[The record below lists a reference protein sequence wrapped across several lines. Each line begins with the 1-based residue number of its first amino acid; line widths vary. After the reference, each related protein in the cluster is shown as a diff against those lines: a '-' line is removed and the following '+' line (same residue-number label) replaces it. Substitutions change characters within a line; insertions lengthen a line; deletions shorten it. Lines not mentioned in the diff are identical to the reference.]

1 MSKHLLAIVAS
12 LSLAATT
19 AFAAEYDEDVHYQT
33 LMEQQPVQTGNKIEV
48 VELFWYGCP
57 HCYNLEPY
65 VEAWRK
71 NMPDNAELVRLPAV
85 LRESWAF
92 HARVYHTFEALGM
105 VDALHAPFFEAIHKE
120 RRRLNTLEALTE
132 WAAGHGVEA
141 DKLAAAFNSF
151 AVETKLRQARV
162 LSERYEASAV
172 PTVIVDGRYRS
183 TSTMAGGHEALLQLV
198 DFLVAKAAAERQ

>member
-12 LSLAATT
+12 LSLAAST
-19 AFAAEYDEDVHYQT
+19 AFAAEYSEDVHYQT

-65 VEAWRK
+65 VDAWRK
-71 NMPDNAELVRLPAV
+71 NMPDNAELVLVPAV
-85 LRESWAF
+85 LRDSWAF
-92 HARVYHTFEALGM
+92 HARVYYTFEALGM
-105 VDALHAPFFEAIHKE
+105 VDALHRPLYDAIHKE

-132 WAAGHGVEA
+132 WAGGHGVEA
-141 DKLAAAFNSF
+141 DKLAAAYNSF
-151 AVETKLRQARV
+151 AVATKLRQARV

-183 TSTMAGGHEALLQLV
+183 TSTMAGGHEALMQLV